1 MEFVSKVKRTKYCGD
16 LAAANAG
23 QEVVLMGWVDG
34 RRDHGGLVFLDLRDR
49 TGLVQLVLDPQQAE
63 MKASKDVRTEYVV
76 AVKGKVRL
84 RPDGSKN
91 AKLKTGEIEV
101 ECSVCDILSEAR
113 PLPFQVGD
121 ESVHEM
127 TRLKYRYIDLRS
139 PRMQQNLRARH
150 ELNRIVRDQLSKEG
164 FLEIETPILY
174 KSTPEGARDYLVPSR
189 VHLGKF
195 FALPQSPQTLKQ
207 LLMISGY
214 DRYFQIARC
223 FRDEDL
229 RADRQP
235 EFTQIDIEMSFVDA
249 EDVIDINERLAR
261 RVWKEVANYDIGP
274 IPRITFADAMDQY
287 GSDKPDLR
295 FEMKLQ
301 TLNSELQGTGFK
313 VFEDTLAKKGSIKG
327 MVVPKGAAYSRGQL
341 DKLTE
346 LAKKWKAKG
355 LVWIKHDAN
364 GTVTTPISKFVDE
377 ARLKKVLQASGCAA
391 GDLLLVVAD
400 DHETACTAL
409 GQVRLHVAHEENM
422 IPQTGFKFCWIV
434 DFPLFEYDADNK
446 RWAARH
452 HPFTSP
458 QNQYLDALANG
469 DDSQFGVMLA
479 KAYDLVCNGHEL
491 AGGSIRIHRN
501 SVQQGMFRA
510 LGMKDEET
518 RHQFG
523 FFLEA
528 LQYGTPPHG
537 GIAWGVDRMMMVLC
551 GTEAIREVI
560 AFPKTTKAQCMMSSA
575 PSTVSRDQLLELGIR
590 LGPSA
595 EQALAAEA
603 ARDEGAATTDA

>member
-1 MEFVSKVKRTKYCGD
+1 MEFVSETKRSHYCGEVNSKD
-16 LAAANAG
+16 EG
-23 QEVVLMGWVDG
+23 RTVVLMGWVDG

-49 TGLVQLVLDPQQAE
+49 SGLLQLVLDPQNAS
-63 MKASKDVRTEYVV
+63 MAVSKDVRNEYVI
-76 AVKGKVRL
+76 AVEGKIRL
-84 RPDGSKN
+84 RPQGSRN
-91 AKLKTGEIEV
+91 SKLKTGDLEIECNRC
-101 ECSVCDILSEAR
+101 EILSDAK

-121 ESVHEM
+121 ESVQEM
-127 TRLKYRYIDLRS
+127 TRLKYRYLDLRS
-139 PRMQQNLRARH
+139 PVMQNNLRQRH
-150 ELNRIVRDQLSKEG
+150 QLNRIVRDQLSQEG

-189 VHLGKF
+189 VHPGKF

-235 EFTQIDIEMSFVDA
+235 EFTQIDIEMSFVDVD
-249 EDVIDINERLAR
+249 DVIGVNERLAR
-261 RVWKEVANYDIGP
+261 RVWKEIAGHDIGT
-274 IPRITFADAMDQY
+274 IPRMSFFEAMDKY

-295 FEMKLQ
+295 FGLELL
-301 TLNSELQGTGFK
+301 TLNEVFRGAGFK
-313 VFEDTLAKKGSIKG
+313 VFDETLDRQGAIKG
-327 MVVPKGAAYSRGQL
+327 LLVKGGAQFSRSQL

-346 LAKKWKAKG
+346 LAKKSKAKG
-355 LVWIKHDAN
+355 LVWIKAETN
-364 GTVTTPISKFVDE
+364 GTFNSPIAKFVP
-377 ARLKKVLQASGCAA
+377 VPTLQTALNKSGGRE
-391 GDLLLVVAD
+391 GDLLLIVAD
-400 DHETACTAL
+400 AHETACTAL
-409 GQVRLHVAHEENM
+409 GQIRLQVAHDLSL
-422 IPQTGFKFCWIV
+422 IPQTGFKFVWV
-434 DFPLFEYDADNK
+434 LDFPLFEYDSDGK

-458 QNQYLDALANG
+458 QNQYLKALVEGEESEFAG
-469 DDSQFGVMLA
+469 MLA
-479 KAYDLVCNGHEL
+479 KAYDLVCNGHEI
-491 AGGSIRIHRN
+491 AGGSIRIHQN

-510 LGMKDEET
+510 LGMSEQET
-518 RHQFG
+518 QHQFG

-537 GIAWGVDRMMMVLC
+537 GIAWGVDRMMMVLL

-575 PSTVSRDQLLELGIR
+575 PSSVSREQLLELGIR
-590 LGPSA
+590 LGP
-595 EQALAAEA
+595 AAE
-603 ARDEGAATTDA
+603 RSDEG